1 MTPASS
7 GPQDSPLDR
16 LQDHPTST
24 AYPPAPP
31 ACGSAAASAPAP
43 APAPALTGVDL
54 NAKDPSE
61 KALWDLAVRRL
72 KEKQEFR
79 GHAVAYVLVNSFLVA
94 LWWIS
99 GAGFFWPAFPMLGWG
114 IGLGMHAWSAFGR
127 SVATQ
132 EEIRHEMERIRRQR

>member
-1 MTPASS
+1 MMPASS
-7 GPQDSPLDR
+7 GPQDSPQDS
-16 LQDHPTST
+16 LQDRVTST
-24 AYPPAPP
+24 TYPAPVP
-31 ACGSAAASAPAP
+31 
-43 APAPALTGVDL
+43 PAPALTGVDL

-79 GHAVAYVLVNSFLVA
+79 GHVVAYILVNSFLVA

-114 IGLGMHAWSAFGR
+114 IGLGMHAWSAYGR

-132 EEIRHEMERIRRQR
+132 DEIRQEMERIRHQR